1 MALDTSLLQ
10 FFNLIDDIHSMHHQA
25 MHYSDLHTLR
35 THFQSC
41 LSIEDEWANQSK
53 YGVGWHVQSHP
64 DLQAAARCTWFPWLF
79 TLVVKGFKFCLW
91 KKMAEFIWSK

>member
-41 LSIEDEWANQSK
+41 LSIEDE
-53 YGVGWHVQSHP
+53 
-64 DLQAAARCTWFPWLF
+64 
-79 TLVVKGFKFCLW
+79 
-91 KKMAEFIWSK
+91 